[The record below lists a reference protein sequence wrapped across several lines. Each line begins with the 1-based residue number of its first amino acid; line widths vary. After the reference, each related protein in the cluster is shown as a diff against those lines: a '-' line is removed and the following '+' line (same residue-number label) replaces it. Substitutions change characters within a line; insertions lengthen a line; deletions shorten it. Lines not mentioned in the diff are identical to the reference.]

1 MARVQPQQDE
11 IRRVNDFDHREPDRS
26 GHVSGRR
33 GYLKAALPIALAGL
47 LLGVASYLFFD
58 PAVLDSAPDLHL
70 SQLVQSLLAS
80 LAVAILVV
88 WFLGARREPTFPQ
101 TSDALSLPLR
111 GDRVRRHAQWFV
123 QMRWVAVAVSLALI
137 FIAVLL
143 SEILPHAA
151 LPNLLAW
158 WVALIGANIWFG
170 RRLRWAQ
177 DLEKEIVLQASVDLV
192 VLTGWLNASG
202 GIENPFYHVYI
213 LHVIIAGIL
222 LPKRKAL
229 FVTTVA
235 CTLTCFLAAAE
246 YFRLVPHVT
255 ISVFPHSYA
264 EGEHAHAEGGM
275 LHASLDPV
283 FVLRR
288 MIPFLATLNL
298 VAYLTTIIADR
309 LRRSEDEL
317 EEAARTEALE
327 RRRLEGVIHSAGL
340 GVVLIDPDLTLRWY
354 SGRAA
359 EWLDLDPS
367 SIGKVCDSSDEGA
380 GCSCLVAETAR
391 SGSPMETE
399 RVVELSPGK
408 VRYLRH
414 ATWPVLD
421 SDGRVQQVVKLVQDM
436 TAQKALEAKA
446 VHAGKLS
453 ALGKMAA
460 AVAHEINNPLAS
472 LSSRLSRMERS
483 DDPEFL
489 RESVGVLRGQLSRI
503 GRIVHTVSQFS
514 KAPAQA
520 RTTWDVT
527 AAVDEALSVISL
539 DPRAAKTHFEW
550 RPSSSCLL
558 VNAVRD
564 QILQAYLNLLINAA
578 EATRKGGQVTVRA
591 FASNREVAVEV
602 EDFGE
607 GIESSM
613 EDRLFE
619 AFATTKPLGIGIGLA
634 ISQSLV
640 HAHGGRIEVQS
651 EPGKGSRFTV
661 LLPAADA
668 TTKDSDSREAAG
680 R

>member
-1 MARVQPQQDE
+1 MQPQQDE
-11 IRRVNDFDHREPDRS
+11 TRRVNDFDRREPDRS
-26 GHVSGRR
+26 SHVSGRR

-58 PAVLDSAPDLHL
+58 PALLDLHL
-70 SQLVQSLLAS
+70 SQLVQGLLTS
-80 LAVAILVV
+80 FAVATLVV
-88 WFLGARREPTFPQ
+88 WYLGARREPIFPR

-158 WVALIGANIWFG
+158 WVALIGANLWFA

-255 ISVFPHSYA
+255 ISVFPHSH
-264 EGEHAHAEGGM
+264 EEWGT
-275 LHASLDPV
+275 LHASLDPF
-283 FVLRR
+283 FVLGR

-327 RRRLEGVIHSAGL
+327 RPRLEGVIHSAGL

-367 SIGKVCDSSDEGA
+367 AIGGACDVSEQGN
-380 GCSCLVAETAR
+380 GCGSLVAETAR

-408 VRYLRH
+408 VRHLRH

-421 SDGRVQQVVKLVQDM
+421 SDGRVRQVVKLVQDM

-489 RESVGVLRGQLSRI
+489 RESVSVLRCQISRI

-527 AAVDEALSVISL
+527 AAVDEALSVIRL

-591 FASNREVAVEV
+591 FANNREVAVEV